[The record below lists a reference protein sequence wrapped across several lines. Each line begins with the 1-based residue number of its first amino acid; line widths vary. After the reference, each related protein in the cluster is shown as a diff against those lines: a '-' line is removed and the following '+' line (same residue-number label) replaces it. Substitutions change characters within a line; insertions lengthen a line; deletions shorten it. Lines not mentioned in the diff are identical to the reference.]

1 MKTKEKTKKMKYDF
15 IVLGADGM
23 QGTIVAK
30 YLLKKGYK
38 VLCTDIVHSRIKDI
52 VEQYKTLGAFQI
64 IDLRDTDRLVGAIQK
79 SGADVV
85 INCAEGNW
93 NLNVYQACL
102 DTHRHCIDLGSRLD
116 MTADQLKLHKSFKK
130 IGKTAITGC
139 GSVPGI
145 GNIMLAHVAKKMDSI
160 ESIDAGFAWDSNIK
174 KFVVPFSIESIL
186 EEYTLKAPYIQS
198 RRLRRMR
205 PEESTKMRTFRS
217 IGHQKIFLADHPEIH
232 TFFHYFK
239 SWGVQ
244 NIRFYAG
251 FPEHSERVIKNL
263 VDLTFSD
270 SSAVQFE
277 GKEINPDSFL
287 GQLLKRVPIP
297 KGYKEWENLWV
308 EVTGR
313 SNRKKKTILMECLV
327 PPLKE
332 WEEAGCN
339 IDTGFPAAVI
349 AEMIK
354 YGDINK
360 FGSFAPEAIVPEKPF
375 FKALKKHKFVFYE
388 NGEKLRV

>member
-1 MKTKEKTKKMKYDF
+1 MKAKQKMKYDF
-15 IVLGADGM
+15 IILGADGM
-23 QGTIVAK
+23 QGTIVAR
-30 YLLKKGYK
+30 YLLNKGYR
-38 VLCTDIVHSRIKDI
+38 VLCTDIVHSRIKDM
-52 VEQYKTLGAFQI
+52 VEQHNKLAAFQI

-102 DTHRHCIDLGSRLD
+102 DTQRHCIDLGSRLD
-116 MTADQLKLHKSFKK
+116 MTADQLKLHKAFRK

-145 GNIMLAHVAKKMDSI
+145 GNIMLAHAAKKFDSI
-160 ESIDAGFAWDSNIK
+160 ESINAGFAWDSNVK

-186 EEYTLKAPYIQS
+186 EEYTLKAPYIQNG
-198 RRLRRMR
+198 RLRRMK
-205 PEESTKMRTFRS
+205 PAESAKIRTFRTV
-217 IGHQKIFLADHPEIH
+217 GPQKIFLADHSEIY

-239 SWGVQ
+239 QWGVRH
-244 NIRFYAG
+244 IKFYAG
-251 FPEHSERVIKNL
+251 FPEHSEQVIKNL
-263 VDLTFSD
+263 VHLTFHNPEPIMFD
-270 SSAVQFE
+270 
-277 GKEINPDSFL
+277 GKEIKPDSFL
-287 GQLLKRVPIP
+287 AQFLKRMPIP

-308 EVTGR
+308 EVTGK
-313 SNRKKKTILMECLV
+313 SNRKKKIILMECIV
-327 PPLKE
+327 PSLKG

-339 IDTGFPAAVI
+339 IDTGFPAAII

-360 FGSFAPEAIVPEKPF
+360 HGSFAPEVVVPEKPF
-375 FKALKKHKFVFYE
+375 FKTLKKHKFVFYE